1 MLDEIKLLL
10 GDSAS
15 NYSDAQIEICLK
27 HSVAEIKCYCNRELD
42 FDMELAAERLT
53 VIKLNRLG
61 TEGVTAES
69 FSGVSNTYL
78 EGWPQDIIDAL
89 NRKRKIKTI

>member
-1 MLDEIKLLL
+1 
-10 GDSAS
+10 
-15 NYSDAQIEICLK
+15 
-27 HSVAEIKCYCNRELD
+27 
-42 FDMELAAERLT
+42 MELAAERLT

>member
-15 NYSDAQIEICLK
+15 NYSDALIELCLK
-27 HSVAEIKCYCNRELD
+27 QSKAEIECYCNRELD